1 MATRGFEFAG
11 NFGDKNGVPTIRDL
25 PLDGTGA
32 IKVGAALLMNSDGQL
47 AAVTGSAKEIT
58 AIAMEARPALGAAD
72 GDVRKV
78 AIVTPEQIWRVSMD
92 ASSTNAVIGYT
103 KTLDLAT
110 AYAVDADDL
119 TNGTLTL
126 WNTDG
131 VDDAGNVVAY
141 VVFNSTTFGQGPG
154 QVAYEAA
161 LALKADA

>member
-11 NFGDKNGVPTIRDL
+11 NFGDKNATPVIRDL

-32 IKVGAALLMNSDGQL
+32 IKVGALLLANSDGQL
-47 AAVTGSAKEIT
+47 AAVTGSAKEVT
-58 AIAMEARPALGAAD
+58 AVAMEARPALGAAD

-78 AIVTPEQIWRVSMD
+78 ALVTPNQIWRVSMD
-92 ASSTNAVIGYT
+92 ASSTNAVIGYD
-103 KTLDLAT
+103 KTIDVAD
-110 AYAVDADDL
+110 AYTVDADDL

-126 WNTDG
+126 YDTGTD
-131 VDDAGNVVAY
+131 DEGNVLAY
-141 VVFNSTTFGQGPG
+141 VTFNSTTFGQGPG